1 MNYFTD
7 VQSPQCVATCPAG
20 SGPSKTADEV
30 KTCINCES
38 ELGQYNP
45 TAGSECTICPRNSY
59 AAADRA
65 TSCTKC
71 PYPYISDWNQ
81 ESGKARPPA
90 GMPDYEITNYA
101 SNVLQYRSCKND
113 NNWAGS
119 RALCLCLPTG
129 QMLSVILPITAFFVV
144 LLTFFISVAIGCKGC
159 SAANQPPSHNP
170 VQQADMIVEM
180 VDSKLP
186 TEGDSAKDRESSFVE
201 VGEDPSGD
209 PLGRAKHKPVLI
221 GWRVMVGILAY
232 VLVPFI
238 DNMTGELWVC
248 WNASLCSS
256 PVGLLVYW
264 TTGLMD
270 LPSHPL
276 TITPSHHHTPRIL

>member
-1 MNYFTD
+1 VNYFTD
-7 VQSPQCVATCPAG
+7 VQSPVCVETCPAG

-45 TAGSECTICPRNSY
+45 TAGSECTLCPRNSY
-59 AAADRA
+59 AASDRA

-81 ESGKARPPA
+81 ESGKKRPPA
-90 GMPDYEITNYA
+90 GMPDYEITKYA
-101 SNVLQYRSCKND
+101 KDVLQYRSCKNN

-144 LLTFFISVAIGCKGC
+144 LLTFFISAAIGFKGC
-159 SAANQPPSHNP
+159 SAKQPPSHNP
-170 VQQADMIVEM
+170 VQQADMIETTPPSADMIEM
-180 VDSKLP
+180 VDVDTKLP
-186 TEGDSAKDRESSFVE
+186 AEGSSVKDKDRESSFVD

-209 PLGRAKHKPVLI
+209 PLGRAQHKPVLI

-238 DNMTGELWVC
+238 DNMTGPFTLC
-248 WNASLCSS
+248 LASA
-256 PVGLLVYW
+256 P
-264 TTGLMD
+264 
-270 LPSHPL
+270 
-276 TITPSHHHTPRIL
+276 